1 MVKARRGAGRPGVTK
16 SPEAVRVRFL
26 FVHRGDARSGQ
37 TIALHAHPFWQLEL
51 VLRGKARAVAG
62 SDAQLLGREQG
73 VLVPPGIAHGVAY
86 QSDNTVYLAL
96 KFAVD
101 GLAAPARALWLEP
114 SSPVWWFRPALER
127 LLPLGSEPG
136 HRDQPALEH
145 LIAAMLCAVLK
156 PAVDATPVD
165 DLAARAARACD
176 DADGT
181 PTVAAL
187 ARALELSPS
196 RLHARF
202 TAELGLTAKA
212 WLDRRRAQA
221 AARMLASSDLA
232 IGDVAGAMRFADVFA
247 FSRFFARVMGAS
259 PRAYRRAAR
268 VAADA

>member
-1 MVKARRGAGRPGVTK
+1 MI
-16 SPEAVRVRFL
+16 RVRFL
-26 FVHRGDARSGQ
+26 FVHRGDARSGV
-37 TIALHAHPFWQLEL
+37 TIALHAHPFWQMEL
-51 VLRGKARAVAG
+51 VLRGRARAVAG
-62 SDAQLLGREQG
+62 SDAQVLARDQG

-86 QSDNTVYLAL
+86 QSDNTVYIAL

-101 GLAAPARALWLEP
+101 GIAPPPRALWLEP

-127 LLPLGSEPG
+127 LLPVGSEPG

-145 LIAAMLCAVLK
+145 LIAAMLCALLK
-156 PAVDATPVD
+156 PVASIAPVD
-165 DLAARAARACD
+165 DLAARAALVCD
-176 DADGT
+176 DADDT
-181 PTVAAL
+181 PTVAGL
-187 ARALELSPS
+187 ARALGLSPG

-202 TAELGLTAKA
+202 ADEVGLAPKA

-247 FSRFFARVMGAS
+247 FSRFFARVMGTG

-268 VAADA
+268 VAVDG